1 MKNRTS
7 MLLALTAVSAIALAA
22 CAAQEPAPAL
32 AGREWVLQSYG
43 PQDDPQGLIE
53 GTEVTA
59 TFDSGEGQVT
69 GSAGC
74 NHYFGSYE
82 LKGSK
87 LSIGPLAS
95 TEMWC
100 ASPEGVMDQEAAY
113 LTALGAAETAEV
125 QGAELRILSSGGQVL
140 LFNAR

>member
-7 MLLALTAVSAIALAA
+7 MLLTLTAVTAIALAA

-32 AGREWVLQSYG
+32 AGRTWVLQSYG
-43 PQDDPQGLIE
+43 QQDDPQGVIE

-82 LKGSK
+82 LKGSE

-100 ASPEGVMDQEAAY
+100 ESPEGVMDQEMAY
-113 LTALGAAETAEV
+113 LAALGAAETAEV
-125 QGAELRILSSGGQVL
+125 QGAELRIFSSGGQVL
-140 LFNAR
+140 LFNAQ

>member
-1 MKNRTS
+1 MKTRTS
-7 MLLALTAVSAIALAA
+7 MLLTLTAVAAIALAA

-32 AGREWVLQSYG
+32 AGRTWVLQSYG
-43 PQDDPQGLIE
+43 QQDDPQDVIE

-59 TFDSGEGQVT
+59 TFDSGEGEVT

-74 NHYFGSYE
+74 NSYFGSYE
-82 LKGSK
+82 LKGSE

-100 ASPEGVMDQEAAY
+100 ESPQGVMDQEMAY
-113 LTALGAAETAEV
+113 LAALGAAETAEV
-125 QGAELRILSSGGQVL
+125 EDAELCILCSGGQVL
-140 LFNAR
+140 LFNAQ

>member
-7 MLLALTAVSAIALAA
+7 VLLILTAATAIALAA
-22 CAAQEPAPAL
+22 CAVQEPAPAL
-32 AGREWVLQSYG
+32 AGTTWVLQSYG
-43 PQDDPQGLIE
+43 QQDGLQGLIE

-59 TFDSGEGQVT
+59 TFDSEEGQVT

-74 NHYFGSYE
+74 NSYSGSYE
-82 LKGSK
+82 LQDSK

-100 ASPEGVMDQEAAY
+100 ESPEGVMDQETAY

-125 QGAELRILSSGGQVL
+125 QGAELRISPSGGHVL
-140 LFNAR
+140 LFNAQ